1 MIVCMEFDLAP
12 AAPAKDRRVR
22 RSRAAL
28 TQAAVAL
35 VTERGTAAIPISDI
49 AAAADVSRQLIY
61 QHFGD
66 RDTLLLEAA
75 LDLAQTELLPRL
87 GKAET
92 PDETLEGRGG
102 ALIVTRFFAEHR
114 AFYRAMLNSSSAF
127 AMNRAL
133 GSLLIPVNRRAIESH
148 FARDLDPQ
156 RAEDLAMFLTGG
168 GANVMNE
175 WLTGPDDPL
184 DPEDLADRIGALLD
198 VLATAL
204 PQIAASKIAAS
215 TVNASTKENHR

>member
-1 MIVCMEFDLAP
+1 
-12 AAPAKDRRVR
+12 
-22 RSRAAL
+22 
-28 TQAAVAL
+28 
-35 VTERGTAAIPISDI
+35 
-49 AAAADVSRQLIY
+49 
-61 QHFGD
+61 
-66 RDTLLLEAA
+66 
-75 LDLAQTELLPRL
+75 
-87 GKAET
+87 
-92 PDETLEGRGG
+92 
-102 ALIVTRFFAEHR
+102 
-114 AFYRAMLNSSSAF
+114 
-127 AMNRAL
+127 MNRAL

-148 FARDLDPQ
+148 FAGDLDPQ